1 MVIIYRVG
9 VITGVKEAKVLEYD
23 LPVALPDQV
32 LIKNKICLI
41 CTTDYQQWMGL
52 RPHQPIPMAFGHE
65 SAGIVEATGCNVFHV
80 KEGDLVACNG
90 YRPCMVCESCKSG
103 KNSSYCQNS
112 PIKDFKRDAY
122 GLYGLYAC
130 GEYQIVEAKHVYKL
144 KPGAA
149 IDTAAFCEPVS
160 TVIHGINRIRVKPGE
175 RVLVIG
181 AGTMGLINAEV
192 ARFFGA
198 DVIISELSDKKLEMA
213 AAMGFNKL
221 IDVRT
226 DDINVRV
233 SEFTNG
239 HPVDAIIIAVGVTA
253 AYKQAFD
260 AAQMGCRLLIFAGGY
275 PPPSWD
281 TDPNR
286 VHYQMTEIIGTY
298 GCSPADFQ
306 YAADLLGEKKINLDK
321 LIEGR
326 YPLDDVQKAFEMAS
340 SGDAYRYAVML

>member
-1 MVIIYRVG
+1 
-9 VITGVKEAKVLEYD
+9 
-23 LPVALPDQV
+23 
-32 LIKNKICLI
+32 
-41 CTTDYQQWMGL
+41 
-52 RPHQPIPMAFGHE
+52 
-65 SAGIVEATGCNVFHV
+65 
-80 KEGDLVACNG
+80 
-90 YRPCMVCESCKSG
+90 MVCESCKSG

-112 PIKDFKRDAY
+112 PIKDFKCDEY

-130 GEYQIVEAKHVYKL
+130 SEYQLVDAKHVYKL
-144 KPGAA
+144 KPGTAFE
-149 IDTAAFCEPVS
+149 TAAFCEPVS
-160 TVIHGINRIRVKPGE
+160 TVIHGLNRLRVKPGE

-181 AGTMGLINAEV
+181 AGMMGLINAEV

-213 AAMGFNKL
+213 AAMGFSKL

-233 SEFTNG
+233 SELTDG

-253 AYKQAFD
+253 AYKQAFEV
-260 AAQMGCRLLIFAGGY
+260 AQMGCRLLIFAGGY

-306 YAADLLGEKKINLDK
+306 RAADLLGEKKINLDK

-326 YPLDDVQKAFEMAS
+326 YPLDNVQKAFEKAA